1 MTTKEAQTLAKK
13 INHCLCCLKLQCEC
27 NAFRQTG
34 KCKCAGDTSISHEE
48 WLKLNKLDKK

>member
-27 NAFRQTG
+27 NAFKKTG
-34 KCKCAGDTSISHEE
+34 KCKCSGDTSISHEE
-48 WLKLNKLDKK
+48 WLELNGLDKK